1 MKRIRRL
8 PRSIEDLDDIWAD
21 IFLDNPAAADKI
33 LNRLVDATSR
43 LRHFPESGTPRP
55 GMDFDLRSIS
65 VRPYIIYYRVTDDTV
80 DILRIIHGARDVR
93 PADFA

>member
-1 MKRIRRL
+1 
-8 PRSIEDLDDIWAD
+8 
-21 IFLDNPAAADKI
+21 
-33 LNRLVDATSR
+33 
-43 LRHFPESGTPRP
+43 
-55 GMDFDLRSIS
+55 MDFDLRSIS